1 MLPIRTGNPGGD
13 MAAIMARVRKMSDAQ
28 LADILAGKDVSV
40 PQFAAMTEAMGRKR
54 LRTAMQGQQAQQQA
68 QQPSVKDQLLAE
80 EAGLAA
86 LPAPNMD
93 SIDMAAGG
101 IVAFDEG
108 GEVPRYQ
115 NRGLV
120 LDPSLYTFG
129 NVATGYTPDPELER
143 QRKIIEE
150 EERIRAERKEGT
162 KEFFKNLLKPN
173 TVRMAEA
180 RGYNIPGMSRAE
192 AAAPA
197 AAVPSL
203 ISTADQPGDF
213 PVRAGEDVKKNVKK
227 DGIAAL
233 ADTKADTKETPTPVA
248 KRDFLSPFAGGG
260 DRMREGIAA
269 LKDAKQSDFLLGASK
284 ALLGNATLAKAGSE
298 FAGTAMELG
307 AKARKDIRDIEKAAS
322 EYDFNVAKARE
333 AAAQGNDDLAYKYAA
348 LAEQA
353 KYRTGILGLQGQ
365 KLNIMKDQ
373 YDMFRVP
380 QLLSKIQ
387 ADAAKQVKDQY
398 GGIVPPSKK
407 AQYEQDVMRIYREK
421 AKAAGLNPDLYSPGT
436 PSLNVLQ
443 SLPKGAK
450 ELELD

>member
-28 LADILAGKDVSV
+28 LADILSGKDVSV

-86 LPAPNMD
+86 LPAPNM
-93 SIDMAAGG
+93 STIDMAGGG
-101 IVAFDEG
+101 IIAFDNG
-108 GEVPRYQ
+108 GEVPGYAEGVYVDPLMELS
-115 NRGLV
+115 GLGV
-120 LDPSLYTFG
+120 
-129 NVATGYTPDPELER
+129 
-143 QRKIIEE
+143 
-150 EERIRAERKEGT
+150 EGMGT
-162 KEFFKNLLKPN
+162 D
-173 TVRMAEA
+173 EA
-180 RGYNIPGMSRAE
+180 RRQALLARRKREEDKERLEFLKTAAPEVAARLAPP
-192 AAAPA
+192 AAPVVTPAAPA
-197 AAVPSL
+197 AAPEKAPA
-203 ISTADQPGDF
+203 TKT
-213 PVRAGEDVKKNVKK
+213 ETKK

-233 ADTKADTKETPTPVA
+233 VDDKEPTTPPE
-248 KRDFLSPFAGGG
+248 KRDFLGRFEGMGDKLRGDLAKTKDQALGEGLMRAAAGFLSRPTLAGG
-260 DRMREGIAA
+260 AA
-269 LKDAKQSDFLLGASK
+269 AGLGA
-284 ALLGNATLAKAGSE
+284 LAESGAASRKELREAEKAGMDFE
-298 FAGTAMELG
+298 FNL
-307 AKARKDIRDIEKAAS
+307 
-322 EYDFNVAKARE
+322 AKARE
-333 AAAQGNDDLAYKYAA
+333 AAAQGNQDLAYKYAA

-353 KYRTGILGLQGQ
+353 KYRSGILGIYGQ
-365 KLNIMKDQ
+365 RNQLMKDQ
-373 YDMFRVP
+373 YDMVRVP
-380 QLLSKIQ
+380 QLLSRIQ

-436 PSLNVLQ
+436 PGLNVLQ